1 MIASVL
7 DQLSG
12 ELCDAVTGR
21 ADSQAMLEQVERAG
35 LFPVPLDEVRG
46 WWRSHHLFADL
57 LRRPPTAGEAR
68 PGRGAAPACG
78 CLVQ

>member
-12 ELCDAVTGR
+12 ELCDAFTGR

-35 LFPVPLDEVRG
+35 LFPVPTEVGVKRH
-46 WWRSHHLFADL
+46 RAK
-57 LRRPPTAGEAR
+57 
-68 PGRGAAPACG
+68 PGND
-78 CLVQ
+78 